1 MNMHYLFV
9 ILAVACMLHT
19 PNEFR
24 LGGVM
29 LAAIGMFCLDKFVT
43 VIFRTHRIDSTLFT
57 RLDDGTV
64 QLDLQGA
71 CATCPA
77 KLATLRVAIEAPM
90 KKALKG
96 VQSVIS
102 I

>member
-1 MNMHYLFV
+1 MTQAWQLPPPPREAIETWLDRV
-9 ILAVACMLHT
+9 RPALVAD
-19 PNEFR
+19 
-24 LGGVM
+24 GGNVE
-29 LAAIGMFCLDKFVT
+29 LISVDP
-43 VIFRTHRIDSTLFT
+43 
-57 RLDDGTV
+57 DGTV

-96 VQSVIS
+96 IQSVIS